1 MKTGM
6 GLVLIGIGA
15 ILAFAVTTNTS
26 VFNLHTA
33 GYVLMV
39 IGILGLAV
47 PRRGYG
53 WVGRR
58 LTVRQTRRRLLE
70 CGSRDRVGRQILREN
85 DLARRGAGVRER
97 RKIDTQKAA
106 VDASRAQHQRHPF
119 LRRPSR
125 HVARTKIARIEFFT
139 PDLGDTIDA
148 VAGLAGRAHPIGAT
162 RGRGLHVRANMA
174 HDQRDAGGADAPQ
187 ERAPRLAKLP

>member
-6 GLVLIGIGA
+6 GLALIAVGA

-39 IGILGLAV
+39 IGVIGIAI

-58 LTVRQTRRRLLE
+58 MFVRQT
-70 CGSRDRVGRQILREN
+70 
-85 DLARRGAGVRER
+85 
-97 RKIDTQKAA
+97 
-106 VDASRAQHQRHPF
+106 
-119 LRRPSR
+119 LRRPG
-125 HVARTKIARIEFFT
+125 ARVEEVTYPNYDVNRSPANTRVQASLPAADST
-139 PDLGDTIDA
+139 PQ
-148 VAGLAGRAHPIGAT
+148 VHP
-162 RGRGLHVRANMA
+162 VE
-174 HDQRDAGGADAPQ
+174 ADVV
-187 ERAPRLAKLP
+187 EDVYEE

>member
-1 MKTGM
+1 M

-33 GYVLMV
+33 GYVIML

-58 LTVRQTRRRLLE
+58 LFVRQ
-70 CGSRDRVGRQILREN
+70 
-85 DLARRGAGVRER
+85 ARW
-97 RKIDTQKAA
+97 
-106 VDASRAQHQRHPF
+106 
-119 LRRPSR
+119 RPSR
-125 HVARTKIARIEFFT
+125 QVEEVIYPTYANRNPANTR
-139 PDLGDTIDA
+139 
-148 VAGLAGRAHPIGAT
+148 VQAGLPAPGALGSPEAGTHLAAT
-162 RGRGLHVRANMA
+162 RDLSTEPLG
-174 HDQRDAGGADAPQ
+174 
-187 ERAPRLAKLP
+187 PRPGETEIVEDVYED